1 MSGIAQPEVVAMPH
15 NAKRLLA
22 IGLSAAAV
30 ALPVAPIA
38 DADPGRVIGGGTQ
51 APLDRTKFVIDI
63 LRKVSTSPKS
73 VPRVSPKPR
82 PREFR
87 LPLTAAQIR
96 ESSVVA
102 ALRNLDYRKG
112 AARVVKW
119 TTCRVLEA
127 NYDYSAD
134 EDVWIELIVA
144 NLPDELIE
152 ETAEN
157 SVVFDIVAYAIGE
170 VASPLSTLTS
180 NWTGPFYLAA
190 CS

>member
-180 NWTGPFYLAA
+180 NWTGLFYLAA